1 MRHVPSVLFLTL
13 SFFASTARAESAQPD
28 RVAAPRP
35 APGDIRDEIPVVGY
49 AISAFG
55 SSRLSGGVAGFVGV
69 VGSPENGDS
78 SQVGHGI
85 KTGDA
90 AQLGGGARIW
100 VSPLTRLTIIGQV
113 DRDYFGKAAPSAT
126 VALRILGSRAQGW
139 ALGAAVTYKT
149 EGFDELA
156 GEIEIS
162 TLFSAMGGGWHAD
175 ANLVLGTG
183 FEEKKDSELDGEI
196 KLRAGYDVARWLR
209 VGFDARG
216 RYRLAGAGA
225 LPGNR
230 IGDLV
235 GGPEVVVSYDHFF
248 LAASTGPSTVGVA
261 GGLGWSGTGTF
272 GGAFF

>member
-13 SFFASTARAESAQPD
+13 TFFVGTARAELTQPD
-28 RVAAPRP
+28 TVAAPRP
-35 APGDIRDEIPVVGY
+35 PPGDIRDEVPVVGY
-49 AISAFG
+49 SISAFG
-55 SSRLSGGVAGFVGV
+55 SSRLSGGIAGFVGV
-69 VGSPENGDS
+69 VGSPENGDPA
-78 SQVGHGI
+78 QVGHGI
-85 KTGDA
+85 KSGDA

-100 VSPLTRLTIIGQV
+100 VSPLTRLTIIAQI

-126 VALRILGSRAQGW
+126 VAVRILGSRAQGW

-156 GEIEIS
+156 GEVELS

-183 FEEKKDSELDGEI
+183 FGEGEDSELDGEI

-216 RYRLAGAGA
+216 RYRLAGDGA

-235 GGPEVVVSYDHFF
+235 GGPEVVMSYDHFF

>member
-1 MRHVPSVLFLTL
+1 MRHGPRVLFLALT
-13 SFFASTARAESAQPD
+13 FFAGTAHAEITTPD
-28 RVAAPRP
+28 AAPTPPP
-35 APGDIRDEIPVVGY
+35 APRDIRDEIPIVGY
-49 AISAFG
+49 SISAFG

-69 VGSPENGDS
+69 VGSPDNGDPR
-78 SQVGHGI
+78 QVGHGM
-85 KTGDA
+85 KSGDA

-100 VSPLTRLTIIGQV
+100 VSPLTRLTIIAQI

-126 VALRILGSRAQGW
+126 IAVRILGSRAQGW
-139 ALGAAVTYKT
+139 ALGAAATYKT
-149 EGFDELA
+149 EGFNELA
-156 GEIEIS
+156 GEVELS

-183 FEEKKDSELDGEI
+183 FAEQDAELDGEI

-216 RYRLAGAGA
+216 RYRLGGDGA

-230 IGDLV
+230 IGDFV

-248 LAASTGPSTVGVA
+248 FAASTGPSTVGVA
-261 GGLGWSGTGTF
+261 SGLGWSGTGTI